1 MNPIPVPCPHC
12 GAVLKVRDPNLL
24 GRKAKCPKCDQAF
37 RIEEPAA
44 LTTAAVTA
52 GDRSQEAASPAN
64 SSGNGATGL
73 PAAWP
78 TDDVPVSSA
87 VQRQTNRKK
96 KSRRLMVG
104 AGAGGVVLL
113 LVGLAAVYVAQ
124 TPLESPADPDI
135 EELAE
140 AEDDLDAATIQAIL
154 AGPEAQPIELKY
166 IPAGSRIV
174 VNLRPAELWQP
185 DSKGEEF
192 RYCLGPLSEFLAARI
207 KDLAKREPAEIEEAL
222 FCLIPNERGTPPDV
236 AAVFHLKDEAKK
248 SQLLD
253 EFGGRRSESQG
264 GTPYYIS
271 GERAYLFPDL
281 KTIATCPAKLV
292 DEMVDAVEIVQP
304 TSEGI
309 VALLSQT
316 DRAKPVTV
324 VFEPVSTKI
333 DAEFLLPP
341 AAIPLLDQ
349 FCEWLGPDVETGVWS
364 LGWDKNQFHSELLVR
379 NKGSVESKALAKQL
393 KQQLGTLAKDILHVV
408 EQFSPKEVGKRKVI
422 GRFPAMMRAFTLATH
437 TEAGPRVVKLATQ
450 LPERAAPNLALGAL
464 LAWDESTRTTLKG
477 KSSAGDDDKD
487 KPDNTPI
494 AEKLKRKVSVEFNRE
509 PLQGAFTYIANEI
522 KAKLDIDGDAL
533 KLSAYTKNMP
543 QTFTMD
549 NVPATDALWEILKK
563 YDKMCLVA
571 DEQKN
576 VLLITTYPVAE
587 QKGLKPFDFP
597 KK

>member
-12 GAVLKVRDPNLL
+12 GAVLKVRDSNLL

-44 LTTAAVTA
+44 LTTAAVTVSA
-52 GDRSQEAASPAN
+52 RNQQVAPAN
-64 SSGNGATGL
+64 SRGNAETGL
-73 PAAWP
+73 PAWP
-78 TDDVPVSSA
+78 TDDVPVSAA
-87 VQRQTNRKK
+87 VQRQASRKI
-96 KSRRLMVG
+96 VG
-104 AGAGGVVLL
+104 SCAGVVALL
-113 LVGLAAVYVAQ
+113 LAGLAAVYVSQ
-124 TPLESPADPDI
+124 SPLEPPADPDAQ
-135 EELAE
+135 EL
-140 AEDDLDAATIQAIL
+140 AEDDLDAAAIQAIL

-192 RYCLGPLSEFLAARI
+192 RYCLGPISEFLAARI

-236 AAVFHLKDEAKK
+236 AAVFHLKDEARK

-281 KTIATCPAKLV
+281 QTIATCPARLV
-292 DEMVDAVEIVQP
+292 DEMVDAVEIAQP

-316 DRAKPVTV
+316 DRAKPMTV
-324 VFEPVSTKI
+324 IFEPVSTKI

-349 FCEWLGPDVETGVWS
+349 FCEWLGPDVETGGWS
-364 LGWDKNQFHSELLVR
+364 LGWDKNQFRSELLVR

-393 KQQLGTLAKDILHVV
+393 RQQLGTLAKDILHVV
-408 EQFSPKEVGKRKVI
+408 EQFSPKEMGKRKVI

-437 TEAGPRVVKLATQ
+437 TEAGPRVVKFATQ

-543 QTFTMD
+543 QTFTLD
-549 NVPATDALWEILKK
+549 NVPATDALWEILQK
-563 YDKMCLVA
+563 YDKMCLVV